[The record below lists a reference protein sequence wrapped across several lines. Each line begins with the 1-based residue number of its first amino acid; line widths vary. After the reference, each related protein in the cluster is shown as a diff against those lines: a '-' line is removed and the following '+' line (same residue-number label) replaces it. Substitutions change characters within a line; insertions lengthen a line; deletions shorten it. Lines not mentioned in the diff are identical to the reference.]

1 MQACVSSMPSP
12 MFTINKPQRDMK
24 GGGNAAAPTLN
35 YAVTKAVVPIA
46 GKSSRMRPQSLVQ
59 PKCLLPF
66 FVKSQYGGSVESSG
80 LNDLAVQPALHLLLD
95 ELLTNSPIEQVCLVA
110 APEHLPQLHSYLS
123 TLTLDGN
130 GLVSRELNPFGSK
143 LELLSNHNHHNHYLG
158 GRVKILFQNSPRGFG
173 DAVMIAREFTG
184 NEPFLVA
191 LGDHIFTRNAVS
203 NMIDTYSSLVQS
215 TSSHPIHIDIGLTGA
230 CYCTEAEI
238 PTTGLLKLEDCYG
251 SIDHRIFSPVHDM
264 AEKPI
269 SYKRFEASTSGRYL
283 SQLGLDILPPSI
295 YTELEQFYPPND
307 SEEVDLRKAMYN
319 LMKQKKLYGSVVPN
333 ATRYD
338 FGNPIAYRNAMEVV
352 LKGLGGDLR
361 AEGVTVSDKS
371 TVQDDKESRLITW
384 LRSVAFPETVSVVL
398 GLHDCSRA
406 SPQLYVASSPG
417 RIDVMGGVADYS
429 GSHVLQYP
437 ISRRTYAFIVLSDAN
452 AAIPR
457 VNMASLQVNSLEEI
471 VRKPN
476 RHHPFKLWEK
486 SYDIS
491 VLSAANEVALR
502 AQVALEDETSRQV
515 YVDNE
520 SKLWPLYALG
530 ALRES
535 AIRADVNNSCLGL
548 TLILLSDLPLNAG
561 LASSAAVEMSVLL
574 AANTAF
580 NNISLNENQM
590 ECSLICQAIEN
601 KVLGAPSGCM
611 DQLTVAHADENKLLP
626 INCRV
631 PIKRSAVGTGIPIPD
646 KVEISAIQC
655 GITRDV
661 SGLQYSRAHTASVMG
676 KILLS
681 QQSELSKL
689 QNVVDIDPELFTRSL
704 KNVLPLEMTGEEFLE
719 RCATLVP
726 KSLTIDPAV
735 KYPVLAAVSFPI
747 EENARVKEF
756 VRLVQLL
763 NNSPMDDEL
772 DVRTLLQQVGELMT
786 QSHRG
791 YSSLGLGMFETDLLV
806 DLVKSDSGL
815 ISAGSGFGF
824 VGARVTGGG
833 GGGSV
838 AVLSYHGKSMMT
850 GGGGPATREALEHI
864 RSQYTRRTGLPCSIV
879 TGSSGR
885 ARSHGSARWY
895 STTMGTGYDTDTSNG
910 NRKPRVL
917 LVNHGYP
924 PQFNGG
930 SEVYTQ
936 TLAVELLKSGNC
948 ESVDVFSREHDPFRS
963 DFDVRVTHDKIESEL
978 AVHLVNIPREAPYH
992 RFSYEPLNIV
1002 FREFIEKINP
1012 DIVHI
1017 GHLNHLS
1024 IDIPE
1029 VVKLSTKAKV
1039 LYTLHD
1045 YWLMCPRGQFLMTGV
1060 TARGGEPWRHC
1071 SSQSNDKC
1079 AVNCFSSR
1087 YATGLS
1093 TLNSDSAEL
1102 DYWTDWVGNRMEAVR
1117 RSCNHIDAF
1126 IAPSKYLQQKFLTDF
1141 DIPKEKILYL
1151 PYGFD
1156 RLRLSGRKKIA
1167 HNASDKPYVFGYIGR
1182 HQPFKGI
1189 NLIIEAAARLISS
1202 THCMH
1207 SFHVLIFGRADVAT
1221 NATLRRMIAELGLND
1236 KFEWRNEYSNENIV
1250 KEVFNEVDAIIV
1262 PSIWEENSP
1271 LVIHEAQQCG
1281 VPVITSELGGMG
1293 ELVRKGYNGLTF
1305 THRSSASLANEMM
1318 TAINNPTEMSVMGR
1332 RGYLGSADG
1341 QVPSVNDHVHSML
1354 SQYHSLLN
1362 DGIVKSMNHGSID
1375 VSIGS
1380 DQQIISKSPEVPKLT
1395 QLKAP
1400 YRITFDTNP
1409 DDCNFKCTMCEQHS
1423 EHSPHQIARKAN
1435 KIRRR
1440 RMDFA
1445 VVRKAVEQTA
1455 PLGLKEIIPTTMGEP
1470 LQYKDFPKF
1479 IDLCAE
1485 FNVKLNLTTNGSFV
1499 GRGAH
1504 AWAELICPVGSDV
1517 KISWNGASEAT
1528 QESIM
1533 KGSKLSTQLQ
1543 NLKTFIA
1550 VRDRIASEPGGNRC
1564 SVTLQ
1569 LTFMEKN
1576 LQEIPAIVKL
1586 AIEHGCDRVKGH
1598 HLWAHF
1604 SEIKDEDLRRSK
1616 ESILRWNEVAKKCHE
1631 LSDTFLLPNGQKTK
1645 LENFSLLD
1653 ADTFLDI
1660 GISDQAVCPFLGKEA
1675 WVNNYGRFDPCCAP
1689 DEERKSLGDFGLVTD
1704 SSIMD
1709 IWNSSRYQELVNSYQ
1724 SKPLC
1729 RTCTMRK
1736 LPTTTAI

>member
-1 MQACVSSMPSP
+1 
-12 MFTINKPQRDMK
+12 
-24 GGGNAAAPTLN
+24 
-35 YAVTKAVVPIA
+35 
-46 GKSSRMRPQSLVQ
+46 
-59 PKCLLPF
+59 
-66 FVKSQYGGSVESSG
+66 
-80 LNDLAVQPALHLLLD
+80 
-95 ELLTNSPIEQVCLVA
+95 
-110 APEHLPQLHSYLS
+110 
-123 TLTLDGN
+123 
-130 GLVSRELNPFGSK
+130 
-143 LELLSNHNHHNHYLG
+143 
-158 GRVKILFQNSPRGFG
+158 
-173 DAVMIAREFTG
+173 
-184 NEPFLVA
+184 
-191 LGDHIFTRNAVS
+191 
-203 NMIDTYSSLVQS
+203 
-215 TSSHPIHIDIGLTGA
+215 
-230 CYCTEAEI
+230 
-238 PTTGLLKLEDCYG
+238 
-251 SIDHRIFSPVHDM
+251 
-264 AEKPI
+264 
-269 SYKRFEASTSGRYL
+269 
-283 SQLGLDILPPSI
+283 
-295 YTELEQFYPPND
+295 
-307 SEEVDLRKAMYN
+307 
-319 LMKQKKLYGSVVPN
+319 
-333 ATRYD
+333 
-338 FGNPIAYRNAMEVV
+338 
-352 LKGLGGDLR
+352 
-361 AEGVTVSDKS
+361 
-371 TVQDDKESRLITW
+371 
-384 LRSVAFPETVSVVL
+384 
-398 GLHDCSRA
+398 
-406 SPQLYVASSPG
+406 
-417 RIDVMGGVADYS
+417 MGGVADYS
-429 GSHVLQYP
+429 GSYVLQYP
-437 ISRRTYAFIVLSDAN
+437 ISRRTYAFIALSDT
-452 AAIPR
+452 IPG
-457 VNMASLQVNSLEEI
+457 VNMVSLQVNSLEEI

-491 VLSAANEVALR
+491 VLSAANEVALS

-515 YVDNE
+515 YAQNE

-535 AIRADVNNSCLGL
+535 LTRSNLNKSCFGL

-561 LASSAAVEMSVLL
+561 LASSAAVEMAVLL

-590 ECSLICQAIEN
+590 ECSFICQAIEN

-626 INCRV
+626 INCSV
-631 PIKRSAVGTGIPIPD
+631 PMKRSAVGTGISIPD
-646 KVEISAIQC
+646 RMEISAIQC

-661 SGLQYSRAHTASVMG
+661 AGLQYSRAHTASVIG

-681 QQSELSKL
+681 QLSELPQL
-689 QNVVDIDPELFTRSL
+689 QNLVDIDPKLFSGSL
-704 KNVLPLEMTGEEFLE
+704 KKNLPLEITGEEFLE
-719 RCATLVP
+719 RYGSLVP
-726 KSLTIDPAV
+726 KSLTIDPLV
-735 KYPVLAAVSFPI
+735 KYPVLAAVTFPI

-756 VRLVQLL
+756 MQLVQLL
-763 NNSPMDDEL
+763 NKPLTGDESY
-772 DVRTLLQQVGELMT
+772 VRTVLKRMGELMA

-815 ISAGSGFGF
+815 INAESGFGF

-838 AVLSYHGKSMMT
+838 AVLSYRGNSMMT
-850 GGGGPATREALEHI
+850 GGGPATSEALEHI
-864 RSQYTRRTGLPCSIV
+864 RIQYTRRTGLPCSIV
-879 TGSSGR
+879 TGSSGK
-885 ARSHGSARWY
+885 ARSHGSVRWY
-895 STTMGTGYDTDTSNG
+895 SKTTGTGYDTDACNE

-948 ESVDVFSREHDPFRS
+948 DSVDVFSREHDPFRS
-963 DFDVRVTHDKIESEL
+963 DFDVRVTRDQIESEL

-1012 DIVHI
+1012 DIVHL

-1029 VVKLSTKAKV
+1029 VVKSTTKAKV

-1060 TARGGEPWRHC
+1060 TARGGEPWPQC
-1071 SSQSNDKC
+1071 SGQSNEKC

-1087 YATGLS
+1087 YATGMSQLS
-1093 TLNSDSAEL
+1093 SDSTEVV
-1102 DYWTDWVGNRMEAVR
+1102 YWTDWVGNRMEAVR
-1117 RSCNHIDAF
+1117 KSCKYIDKF
-1126 IAPSKYLQQKFLTDF
+1126 IAPSKYLQQKFLTEF
-1141 DIPKEKILYL
+1141 HIAREKILYL

-1156 RLRLSGRKKIA
+1156 RLRLSGRERIA
-1167 HNASDKPYVFGYIGR
+1167 HNSSDKPYVFGYIGR
-1182 HQPFKGI
+1182 HQPSKGI
-1189 NLIIEAAARLISS
+1189 NLIIEAASQLISS
-1202 THCMH
+1202 KYNTN
-1207 SFHVLIFGRADVAT
+1207 SFRVLIFGRADFAT

-1236 KFEWRNEYSNENIV
+1236 KFEWRSEYRNENIV

-1305 THRSSASLANEMM
+1305 THRSSVSLANEMM
-1318 TAINNPTEMSVMGR
+1318 TAINNPSEMSAMGK
-1332 RGYLGSADG
+1332 RGYLESVDG
-1341 QVPSVNDHVHSML
+1341 QVPSVNDHVQSML
-1354 SQYHSLLN
+1354 THYHSLLN
-1362 DGIVKSMNHGSID
+1362 DDFVKPVHNRSTVD
-1375 VSIGS
+1375 SIGN
-1380 DQQIISKSPEVPKLT
+1380 DQQMPSKSPEVPGLT

-1400 YRITFDTNP
+1400 FRITFDTNP

-1455 PLGLKEIIPTTMGEP
+1455 PLGLREIIPTTMGEP

-1479 IDLCAE
+1479 IDLCVE
-1485 FNVKLNLTTNGSFV
+1485 FKIRLNLTTNGSFV

-1517 KISWNGASEAT
+1517 KISWNGATEAT

-1576 LQEIPAIVKL
+1576 LQEIPAIVLL
-1586 AIEHGCDRVKGH
+1586 AIENGCDRVKGH

-1604 SEIKDEDLRRSK
+1604 REIKDEDLRRSK
-1616 ESILRWNEVAKKCHE
+1616 ESILRWNEVVKKCHQ
-1631 LSDTFLLPNGQKTK
+1631 LSETFLLPNGRKVK

-1653 ADTFLDI
+1653 ADTYVHV

-1689 DEERKSLGDFGLVTD
+1689 DEERKSLGNFGLVTD

-1709 IWNSSRYQELVNSYQ
+1709 IWNSSSYQELVKSYQ
-1724 SKPLC
+1724 SKQLC

-1736 LPTTTAI
+1736 LPTPTVI